1 MLSHVVVNINQFVEM
16 ITILTK
22 MNVNVINLEFK
33 LLMLVDA
40 NFKNYSNIGI
50 KIQMIM
56 EIGIIIDGTTGVHL
70 LINPIIMVSETG
82 VTKEVVQIKDKVKDI
97 GIGFLKVLLF

>member
-1 MLSHVVVNINQFVEM
+1 MLSLVVVNINQFVEM

-22 MNVNVINLEFK
+22 MSVNVINLEFK

>member
-22 MNVNVINLEFK
+22 MSVNVINLEFK